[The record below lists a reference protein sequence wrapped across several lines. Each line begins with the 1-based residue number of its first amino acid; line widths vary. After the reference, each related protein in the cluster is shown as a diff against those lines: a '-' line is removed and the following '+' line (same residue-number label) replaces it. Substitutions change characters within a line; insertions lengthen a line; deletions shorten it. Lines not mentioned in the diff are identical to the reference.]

1 MSSFGIPD
9 LDPALEANLATGMQG
24 VEHLLREHI
33 KGDYPLV
40 EETSRHLVA
49 AGGKRLRPLL
59 TLISSHYGD
68 PTRKEVIPAA
78 VVCELTHLATLYH
91 DDVMDEAPLRRGV
104 ESANNRWGNTIAILT
119 GDYLFSKASDLLAD
133 LGPEAVRLQARTF
146 ERLVIGQIMETQG
159 PQNGEDPLAHYLR
172 VVGDKTGSL
181 IATRYGNVMGT
192 RGSVI
197 PLFFNQLKNSL
208 DLTVTNLKMSR
219 FLMSVEESV
228 ELVLYALKNAKS
240 GDIFVQ
246 KSPACTIEILIKA
259 LSKILNKN
267 PKLKVIGMR
276 HGEKEHETLISS
288 EEMFKTIDLGKYF
301 RIPQDTRDLNYE
313 EYFEKG
319 NKKNIKIIS
328 KDYSSCNTKQLSILE
343 TIKLINKS
351 KVLVNFID

>member
-9 LDPALEANLATGMQG
+9 LDPALEADLATGMQG

-59 TLISSHYGD
+59 TLISSHFGD

-181 IATRYGNVMGT
+181 IATSARFGALLSGANRETVETLTKFGEQIGIAFQLADDVIDIASDSRQSGKTPGTDLREGVPTLVTLNVMASNKAEDAELKELLSAPIHDEVVVQQVLRALRTHDGLQQARQQLGNVAKDARTALG
-192 RGSVI
+192 
-197 PLFFNQLKNSL
+197 PLPLNSA
-208 DLTVTNLKMSR
+208 TS
-219 FLMSVEESV
+219 
-228 ELVLYALKNAKS
+228 ALFSLCDAVVDRS
-240 GDIFVQ
+240 
-246 KSPACTIEILIKA
+246 A
-259 LSKILNKN
+259 
-267 PKLKVIGMR
+267 
-276 HGEKEHETLISS
+276 
-288 EEMFKTIDLGKYF
+288 
-301 RIPQDTRDLNYE
+301 
-313 EYFEKG
+313 
-319 NKKNIKIIS
+319 
-328 KDYSSCNTKQLSILE
+328 
-343 TIKLINKS
+343 
-351 KVLVNFID
+351 

>member
-9 LDPALEANLATGMQG
+9 LDPALEADLATGMQG

-181 IATRYGNVMGT
+181 IATSARFGALLSGAN
-192 RGSVI
+192 RE
-197 PLFFNQLKNSL
+197 
-208 DLTVTNLKMSR
+208 TV
-219 FLMSVEESV
+219 
-228 ELVLYALKNAKS
+228 
-240 GDIFVQ
+240 
-246 KSPACTIEILIKA
+246 
-259 LSKILNKN
+259 
-267 PKLKVIGMR
+267 
-276 HGEKEHETLISS
+276 ETLTKFGEQIGIAFQLADDVIDISS
-288 EEMFKTIDLGKYF
+288 ESSQSGKTPGTDLREGV
-301 RIPQDTRDLNYE
+301 PTLVTLNVMASNKPE
-313 EYFEKG
+313 DAELKRLLSAPIHDEVVVQQVLRALRTHEGLQQARQQLG
-319 NKKNIKIIS
+319 NVA
-328 KDYSSCNTKQLSILE
+328 KDARTALGPLPLNSATSALFSLCDAVVDRSA
-343 TIKLINKS
+343 
-351 KVLVNFID
+351 